1 MSDRVTASVVI
12 VGNEI
17 LSGRTK
23 DANLAYLAVNLVEL
37 GISLREVRVVADD
50 QRAIVDAVNACRA
63 AYDYVFTTGGI
74 GPTHD
79 DITCAAIAVAFGVP
93 VIRHP
98 EAEQVLRGFY
108 EERGIEVTDARMKMA
123 DVPEGARLVDNGVSK
138 APGFWIENVI
148 VMAGIPRVMQAMFE
162 AVKGDLRRGP
172 VVGSRSLSCAIAE
185 GTIAAGLQDLQDTYP
200 DLEIGSYPFF
210 NNGRPGTT
218 LVVRGTD
225 KVRLN
230 EAAERIN
237 GLIRSLGGEALPDRL
252 D

>member
-1 MSDRVTASVVI
+1 MSDHITASLVI

-23 DANLAYLAVNLVEL
+23 DANLPYLAVNLVEL

-50 QRAIVDAVNACRA
+50 QGAIVDAVNACRA
-63 AYDYVFTTGGI
+63 TYDYVFTTGGI

-79 DITCAAIAVAFGVP
+79 DITCAAIAAAFGVP

-98 EAEQVLRGFY
+98 EAEQLLRGYY
-108 EERGIEVTDARMKMA
+108 EQRGVEVTDARIKMA
-123 DVPEGARLVDNGVSK
+123 DTPQGARLVDNSVSK

-162 AVKGDLRRGP
+162 AVKGNLRRGR
-172 VVGSRSLSCAIAE
+172 VVHSRSLSCAIAE
-185 GTIAAGLQDLQDTYP
+185 GIIAAGLQELQDTYP

-218 LVVRGTD
+218 LVVRGID
-225 KVRLN
+225 EVQLE
-230 EAAERIN
+230 EAAERID
-237 GLIRSLGGEALPDRL
+237 GLIRSLGGEALPERPD
-252 D
+252 